1 MEWNIQRVY
10 FIFLCYWAD
19 KNVLA
24 QNLFF
29 QTKCYPAIPDK
40 DQHSGCS
47 IFRGKLSQRCGGGKK
62 KRLRDLG
69 IPRTAVESN
78 GLFKLRSPG
87 IYFIYLRPPSL
98 GSQPSNSAW
107 WMISLVNH
115 WTAQF
120 SCRRRQK
127 GPAWNGIG
135 WQGSASRGKKM
146 SNTTGMHGLFIY
158 LFIYFES
165 VGLKNAAIPR
175 GSKKK
180 KKGVTAI
187 LWTFSHW
194 TFPFDSLTFQ
204 SNFPSGLFC

>member
-1 MEWNIQRVY
+1 MW
-10 FIFLCYWAD
+10 
-19 KNVLA
+19 
-24 QNLFF
+24 
-29 QTKCYPAIPDK
+29 
-40 DQHSGCS
+40 
-47 IFRGKLSQRCGGGKK
+47 GGKK

-120 SCRRRQK
+120 SCRRHQK

-158 LFIYFES
+158 LFILS
-165 VGLKNAAIPR
+165 PLALKMQQFQEDL
-175 GSKKK
+175 KK